1 MITETLSIL
10 SIAKKSIETFNSI
23 KDLLPDNDEK
33 ANAIKSISD
42 LQERLSTAEYAAAKE
57 LGYKLCTCTYPP
69 QIMLYNK
76 AKKSS
81 ICPNCNNS
89 IKGSFAVFS
98 D

>member
-33 ANAIKSISD
+33 DSALKSISD
-42 LQERLSTAEYAAAKE
+42 LEEKLSIAEYAIAKE
-57 LGYKLCTCTYPP
+57 LGYKLCMCTYPP
-69 QIMLYNK
+69 QIMLYDKGKN
-76 AKKSS
+76 SS

-89 IKGSFAVFS
+89 IKGTFVTFS
-98 D
+98 G